1 MHIERFYD
9 EGLAHASYAI
19 LSNEEIALVDPAR
32 NPQPYLEF
40 AEKSNARITTVIETH
55 PHADFVSGHYEI
67 HKRTGATIYASSMV
81 AADYP
86 HEGFDQGDVIELGDV
101 KLIAYNTPGHS
112 PDSISIMAED
122 KNGKKQAIFT
132 GDTLFIGDVG
142 RPDLREKAGN
152 MTAKR
157 EEMARQMY
165 QSTRNI
171 FMGLEKDIAVYP
183 AHGAGSLCGRNMSD
197 KLDSTIGEQLVENA
211 ALQEMEEDAFV
222 DYLLEGQP
230 FIPKYFG
237 HNVNMNKQG
246 APSYEESVA
255 EVPRLE
261 EGARL
266 QKGVTVVDT
275 RPQEQFKQG
284 HNPGAINIMDGGKFE
299 TWLGSLLAPDEDYY
313 LVAENK
319 DVLESVIRKSAKIG
333 YEGSIKGAVVNPA
346 EMNETSDKLDLE
358 DFKAHPEKYNIV
370 DIRNASEVEVRKIF
384 EQATNIPLP
393 ELREKAN
400 EIKDDKPVVI
410 HCAGGYRSA
419 AGASIVENASN
430 QKVYDLSEEVNN
442 F

>member
-9 EGLAHASYAI
+9 KGLAHASYAV
-19 LSNEEIALVDPAR
+19 LSNGEIALVDPAR
-32 NPQPYLEF
+32 DPQPYLEF
-40 AEKSNARITTVIETH
+40 AEKNNARISTIIETH

-67 HKRTGATIYASSMV
+67 HQRTGATIYASSMV

-86 HEGFDQGDVIELGDV
+86 HEGFDQDDEIELGNV

-112 PDSISIMAED
+112 PDSISVIVQDE
-122 KNGKKQAIFT
+122 NGKKQAIFT

-165 QSTRNI
+165 QSTRNV
-171 FMGLEKDIAVYP
+171 FMELEKDIAVYP

-197 KLDSTIGEQLVENA
+197 KLDSTIGEQLTENA
-211 ALQEMEEDAFV
+211 ALQEMDEEAFV

-237 HNVNMNKQG
+237 HDVNMNKQG
-246 APSYEESVA
+246 APSFEESVA
-255 EVPRLE
+255 KVPRLE
-261 EGARL
+261 EGASL
-266 QKGVTVVDT
+266 QKGITVVDT

-284 HNPGAINIMDGGKFE
+284 HNPGAINIMDGEKFE
-299 TWLGSLLAPDEDYY
+299 TWLGSLLAPDEEYY
-313 LVAENK
+313 LVAATKE
-319 DVLESVIRKSAKIG
+319 VLESVIRKTAKIG
-333 YEGSIKGAVVNPA
+333 YEGGIKGAVVNPA
-346 EMNETSDKLDLE
+346 GMNETSDKLDLK
-358 DFKAHPEKYNIV
+358 DFRAHPEKYNII

-384 EQATNIPLP
+384 DQATNIPLP

-400 EIKDDKPVVI
+400 EINDDKPVVI